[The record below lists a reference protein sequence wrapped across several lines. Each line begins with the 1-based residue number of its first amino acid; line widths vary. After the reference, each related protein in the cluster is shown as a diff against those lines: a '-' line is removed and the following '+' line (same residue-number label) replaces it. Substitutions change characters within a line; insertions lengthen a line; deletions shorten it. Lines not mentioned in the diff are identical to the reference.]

1 MSWSGKRSWGEGG
14 QEQPAPAKKKKKESK
29 TERILRQVCS
39 FPPHACTSSVMHA
52 YITLFSDW
60 DPMQAKEAAE
70 AAGNASTEN
79 DGASSAPKAHA
90 EPTKSAVVHSENT
103 KSKARIPERDSA
115 RGKALDKDEKSTK
128 SSSHESNW
136 PQTNAYAGSHAK
148 HSESSERAPAR
159 ATRPHENQRS
169 YERDNGHYKKTKD
182 DRDEYVS
189 QAADKGASGK
199 KKKESKVER
208 LRRQM
213 AGNDDA
219 FEAADKA
226 SDHEG
231 QDDEEKSERSR
242 RKRNGSKD
250 QDSSEDMET
259 EEPELGGWAATAQS
273 EGLFNEGEG
282 LMALTSSKDKHA
294 HKPVSGA
301 QKQALLREVI
311 PQWMKTPL
319 DISSTPE
326 SSARDVGLDPRLID
340 ALEKGGFASFFPVQ
354 SAVISQLLCTRPG
367 GRVEWSGSRD
377 VCVCAP
383 TGSGK
388 TLAFC
393 VPIVQTLMT
402 RVVPRLR
409 ALVVEP
415 SRDLAAQ
422 VFAVMSALCA
432 CCDLRVCLAAGQ
444 VSYAE
449 EKAAMLPHCDILVA
463 TPGRLTEH
471 LLHTP
476 HFTAQHLRYVFV

>member
-1 MSWSGKRSWGEGG
+1 MLYTQAREQLEAEGKPIPENLNSPVPPKTKDEPTRSKSDYGDHSGHKASIPQKHSERNIPNREERPARRDSHENFTPNRGANRQYHRNESETSDKTPARARPQENERSRDSREHTYHGRDTTQHKFTEKNRESRYSHEEQEAPSG
-14 QEQPAPAKKKKKESK
+14 QKKKESK
-29 TERILRQVCS
+29 
-39 FPPHACTSSVMHA
+39 M
-52 YITLFSDW
+52 
-60 DPMQAKEAAE
+60 
-70 AAGNASTEN
+70 
-79 DGASSAPKAHA
+79 
-90 EPTKSAVVHSENT
+90 
-103 KSKARIPERDSA
+103 
-115 RGKALDKDEKSTK
+115 
-128 SSSHESNW
+128 
-136 PQTNAYAGSHAK
+136 
-148 HSESSERAPAR
+148 
-159 ATRPHENQRS
+159 
-169 YERDNGHYKKTKD
+169 
-182 DRDEYVS
+182 
-189 QAADKGASGK
+189 
-199 KKKESKVER
+199 ER

-213 AGNDDA
+213 AEQDGTL
-219 FEAADKA
+219 EVPDKVRDRGGENA
-226 SDHEG
+226 
-231 QDDEEKSERSR
+231 EKSEP
-242 RKRNGSKD
+242 RKRKQDLSKKD
-250 QDSSEDMET
+250 DGGRDDEN
-259 EEPELGGWAATAQS
+259 EEAGEVGGWAATAES

-282 LMALTSSKDKHA
+282 LMALNSAKDKHI

-326 SSARDVGLDPRLID
+326 SGARNVGLDPRLVE
-340 ALEKGGFASFFPVQ
+340 AMEEGGYASFFPVQ

-367 GRVEWSGSRD
+367 GRVEWSGARD

-409 ALVVEP
+409 ALIVEP

-422 VFAVMSALCA
+422 VYAVMSALCA

-449 EKAAMLPHCDILVA
+449 EKASMLPHCDILVA

-476 HFTAQHLRYVFV
+476 HFTAQHLRSLHVLLVCTFVSLALIVNTRRFYINICPHIHTYIHAYIYT